1 MSEETTK
8 PRVVATQISTGPM
21 SPIFPD
27 SGLLEQDVIA
37 KVNAGAMLT
46 FAVWSLPKDVVSE
59 LFKNAPQAFHKAYG
73 AATEAY
79 GVGGR

>member
-1 MSEETTK
+1 MSQETPEEPSIETELI
-8 PRVVATQISTGPM
+8 AGGS
-21 SPIFPD
+21 
-27 SGLLEQDVIA
+27 LLEQDVIA

-59 LFKNAPQAFHKAYG
+59 LFKNAPHAFLTAYG

-79 GVGGR
+79 GISGH